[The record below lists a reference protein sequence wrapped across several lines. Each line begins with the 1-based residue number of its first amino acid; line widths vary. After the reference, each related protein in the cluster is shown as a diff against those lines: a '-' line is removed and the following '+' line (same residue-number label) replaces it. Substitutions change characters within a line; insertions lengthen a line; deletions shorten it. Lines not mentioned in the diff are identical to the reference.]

1 MGKLISN
8 WNDFAR
14 FLIRK
19 QGDLNLS
26 QVINSFGNLGKP

>member
-14 FLIRK
+14 FLRCK
-19 QGDLNLS
+19 QGHLNLS